1 MFGGADLVHLRG
13 TGVYGLHTS
22 LLLCPVCEQSSK
34 ATQSFLSEC
43 TCTPQ
48 QPESRGGWMTW
59 CTCESLSS
67 LSQQILGPEFV
78 ISGKAKPRF

>member
-1 MFGGADLVHLRG
+1 MHSNG
-13 TGVYGLHTS
+13 TGVQHYLHLTPA
-22 LLLCPVCEQSSK
+22 LLYVLAKKKQQKSSK

-43 TCTPQ
+43 TRTLQ
-48 QPESRGGWMTW
+48 QAERRGRWMTQ

-78 ISGKAKPRF
+78 ISGEAKPRF